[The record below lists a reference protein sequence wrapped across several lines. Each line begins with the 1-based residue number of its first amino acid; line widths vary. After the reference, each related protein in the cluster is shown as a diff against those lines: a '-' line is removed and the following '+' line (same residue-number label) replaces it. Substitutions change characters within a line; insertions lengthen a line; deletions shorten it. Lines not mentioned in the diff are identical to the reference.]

1 VSELR
6 IGDQLVH
13 FDREPTVAAYSA
25 VTQGWADRCTCSGC
39 RNFAR
44 QRETAY
50 PPEFRN
56 LLNAFGIDPAK
67 EGESVHH
74 GPAGELQFYGGWFY
88 FVGELLEKGES
99 IVTIGRSP
107 TLVGTSR
114 DRSSVPEEFQYFIG
128 TAFPRPS
135 AAFGKSVAAIEF
147 STLLPWVLEE
157 PYDPAADAV
166 IQKFEEVIRGYPNTL
181 RALAKP
187 ED

>member
-1 VSELR
+1 VTELR
-6 IGDQLVH
+6 IGDQLIR
-13 FDREPTVAAYSA
+13 FDREATIAAYSA

-44 QRETAY
+44 QRDRVY
-50 PPEFRN
+50 PIEFRN
-56 LLNAFGIDPAK
+56 LLNTLGIDPAK
-67 EGESVHH
+67 EGEAVHH
-74 GPAGELQFYGGWFY
+74 GPASGFQFYGGWFY

-99 IVTIGRSP
+99 IVSIRRVP
-107 TLVGTSR
+107 TTVDPR
-114 DRSSVPEEFQYFIG
+114 RERSSVPEEFQYFIG
-128 TAFPRPS
+128 TAFPRPP
-135 AAFGKSVAAIEF
+135 AAFGKSVAAVEF

-166 IQKFEEVIRGYPNTL
+166 IQKLEEVMRRYPNAL